1 MTYEELELPWKRVFT
16 LAWESLLRGS
26 KAIAAVIATDS
37 GEILS
42 EGRNRIYEKAF
53 PNEIVAHAELEAVI
67 NLDVNKYSTP
77 KQYILYA
84 GLEPCPMCMGTIV
97 MGHIR
102 HLRIAAKDEY
112 GGAVEL
118 LDKSEFLK
126 SKHIEV
132 TYENSILGY
141 VQRTLQVIRELLYTK
156 DEIKKE
162 QIISTIRLSYPQ
174 SIETAEELVAN
185 GYVERA
191 IKEKYAFADIF
202 DTIVELYNGKIT
214 E

>member
-1 MTYEELELPWKRVFT
+1 
-16 LAWESLLRGS
+16 
-26 KAIAAVIATDS
+26 
-37 GEILS
+37 
-42 EGRNRIYEKAF
+42 
-53 PNEIVAHAELEAVI
+53 
-67 NLDVNKYSTP
+67 
-77 KQYILYA
+77 
-84 GLEPCPMCMGTIV
+84 

-132 TYENSILGY
+132 IYENPILGY
-141 VQRTLQVIRELLYTK
+141 VQRTLQVIRELLYAT
-156 DEIKKE
+156 DEVKKK
-162 QIISTIRLSYPQ
+162 QILSTIRLSYPQ
-174 SIETAEELVAN
+174 SVETAEELVAN

-191 IKEKYAFADIF
+191 IKEKCAFAEIF